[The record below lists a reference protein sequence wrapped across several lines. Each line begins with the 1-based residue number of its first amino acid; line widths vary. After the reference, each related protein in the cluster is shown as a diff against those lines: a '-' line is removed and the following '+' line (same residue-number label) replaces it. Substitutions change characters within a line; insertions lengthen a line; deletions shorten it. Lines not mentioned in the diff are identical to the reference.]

1 MAKKA
6 SKATGKSA
14 AKFIAD
20 DVKLVGGFGLGAV
33 KGYGG
38 GNGEVLTN
46 PAFLATAVVWVFI
59 VLKFLLRI
67 I

>member
-46 PAFLATAVVWVFI
+46 PAFLAT
-59 VLKFLLRI
+59 KF
-67 I
+67 